1 MNDSLECLDLLHLSI
16 ISNGLLTEEE
26 RIENLLGV
34 LPYQFEPELDCD
46 CLENHIGVGGVTQSH
61 TKCILGIPVYLN
73 QIYLNIYQ
81 FKYN

>member
-1 MNDSLECLDLLHLSI
+1 MTLLLGQHGDSTENDSFLMNDSLEYLDLLHLSI

-46 CLENHIGVGGVTQSH
+46 CLENHIGGGGGGGV
-61 TKCILGIPVYLN
+61 
-73 QIYLNIYQ
+73 
-81 FKYN
+81 